1 VCSSDLVSL
10 YRNNETS
17 TIISNKTTYNQLYKD
32 VYVVLDYKQPTF
44 TTIKVYYSPTDGLI
58 SQGQEWFE
66 LTKDVATD
74 NFIDTGLQIKQATWK
89 LSNETFYLTNA
100 EGRNK
105 FRFRVDFITTDRAL
119 QPNVF
124 NIKSY
129 VV

>member
-1 VCSSDLVSL
+1 MG
-10 YRNNETS
+10 NQTS
-17 TIISNKTTYNQLYKD
+17 TIVSNQTTYTQLYKD
-32 VYVVLDYKQPTF
+32 VYVVLDYKQPTS

-66 LTKDVATD
+66 LTKDVSTD
-74 NFIDTGLQIKQATWK
+74 KFIDTGLQVKQATWK
-89 LSNETFYLTNA
+89 LSNETFYIING

-105 FRFRVDFITTDRAL
+105 FRFRVDFTTTNIAI

-124 NIKSY
+124 NVKSY